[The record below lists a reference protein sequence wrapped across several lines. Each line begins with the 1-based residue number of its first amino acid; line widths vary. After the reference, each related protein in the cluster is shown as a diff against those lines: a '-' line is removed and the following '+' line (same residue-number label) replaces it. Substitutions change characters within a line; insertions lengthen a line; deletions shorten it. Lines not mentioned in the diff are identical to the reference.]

1 MEYKDYYKILGV
13 DKKAS
18 QEDIKR
24 AYRKLAKQYHPDK
37 NPGDKAAEEKF
48 KEINE
53 ANEVLSDTEK
63 RSRYD
68 QISMQYTSWQ
78 QAGGRPGTFRWEDLF
93 GGAYGGAPGGNVRVE
108 VNDLGDM
115 FGDLGGFSDFFR
127 TFFGGAAPSSGRRQN
142 AYRTTRQ
149 SVYPQQPTAYQ
160 QQITISFYEAYHGAK
175 RMLSFDDQRLEVTIP
190 AGAKSGTKVR
200 VAGAGP
206 KDASGHKSDIY
217 LIIEV
222 ADDPRF
228 QRQGNNLLTEKKVD
242 LITAVLGGEVEVET
256 PAGRVML
263 KIPAGTQPG
272 QKIRLTGRGMPVM
285 KQKGAFGDLYVTI
298 RVELPKKLND
308 TQRRLFEK
316 LREAG

>member
-1 MEYKDYYKILGV
+1 MDYKDYYKILGV

-18 QEDIKR
+18 QEEIKR

-37 NPGDKAAEEKF
+37 NPGDKSAEEKF

-53 ANEVLSDTEK
+53 ANEVLSDAKK
-63 RSRYD
+63 RARYD
-68 QISMQYTSWQ
+68 QISTQYTSWQ
-78 QAGGRPGTFRWEDLF
+78 QAGGRPGAFRWEDLF

-127 TFFGGAAPSSGRRQN
+127 TFFGGAAPTGGRG
-142 AYRTTRQ
+142 RTTRRTAGQ
-149 SVYPQQPTAYQ
+149 AAYPQQPVAYQ
-160 QQITISFYEAYHGAK
+160 QQVTISFHEAYHGAK
-175 RMLSFDDQRLEVTIP
+175 RLLSLDGQRLEVTIP
-190 AGAKSGTKVR
+190 AGAKTGTKVR

-206 KDASGHKSDIY
+206 KEASGRKSDIY
-217 LIIEV
+217 LVIEV

-228 QRQGNNLLTEKKVD
+228 QRQGNDLLTEKKVD

-263 KIPAGTQPG
+263 KIPAGTQQG
-272 QKIRLTGRGMPVM
+272 QKMRLAGRGMPVM
-285 KQKGAFGDLYVTI
+285 KQKGAFGDLYVSI
-298 RVELPKKLND
+298 RVEIPKKLSD
-308 TQRRLFEK
+308 AQRRLFEQ
-316 LREAG
+316 LRDAG

>member
-18 QEDIKR
+18 QEEIKR

-63 RSRYD
+63 RARYD
-68 QISMQYTSWQ
+68 QISTQYTSWQ
-78 QAGGRPGTFRWEDLF
+78 QSGGRPGAFRWEDLF

-127 TFFGGAAPSSGRRQN
+127 TFFGGAAGQR
-142 AYRTTRQ
+142 TRQ
-149 SVYPQQPTAYQ
+149 SAGNRAYAVPRQPRTYQ
-160 QQITISFYEAYHGAK
+160 QAVTISLHEAYHGTSRSLDVDGK
-175 RMLSFDDQRLEVTIP
+175 RKEIKIP
-190 AGAKSGTKVR
+190 PGVKTGTKVR
-200 VAGAGP
+200 ASGAGP
-206 KDASGHKSDIY
+206 QDSDIY
-217 LIIEV
+217 LVIEV

-228 QRQGNNLLTEKKVD
+228 QRQGNDLLTEKKVD

-263 KIPAGTQPG
+263 KIPAGTQQG
-272 QKIRLTGRGMPVM
+272 QKMRLAGRGMPIM
-285 KQKGAFGDLYVTI
+285 KQKGAFGDLYVAI
-298 RVELPKKLND
+298 RVEIPKKLSD
-308 TQRRLFEK
+308 AQRRLFEQ
-316 LREAG
+316 LRDMR